1 MCQREAPFR
10 EITVEFNEASV
21 DALRRQVGGEVLTA
35 SDEGYDAARRVWNA
49 MIDRRPAVVVR
60 PRNTTDVVT
69 AVNVAREQSLPLAI
83 RGGAHSVAGTG
94 TCDGGIVIDFSSMKG
109 ITVNPE
115 KRTARA
121 EPGVKWVEFDHA
133 TQAHGLATTGGT
145 VGDTGIAGLTLGG
158 GFGWLE
164 GTCGMT
170 ADNLLGADVV
180 LASGEL
186 VRASADENSDL
197 FWALRGGGGNFGVVT
212 AFEYR
217 LHAIGPTIVGGMV
230 VHPYS
235 AAREVLKFY
244 DSLLK
249 TAPDPL
255 TVAAAI
261 LTGPDGNKACA
272 IVCAYA
278 GPVEEGQHAVKA
290 IKEFGSPVLDIIGPI
305 PYVGQ
310 QSLLEQSMP
319 PGLRNYWK
327 AEFLADLSNEFI
339 DTWVEAYSRAMSPM
353 SFLLLFPIHGVAA
366 RLPVDATAF
375 PNRGGIHLG
384 IYALWK
390 PGEADD
396 PHVAWVRDT
405 WRRIQPF
412 AAGGLYVNEIGG
424 DDGRDRVQ
432 QAYGAN
438 YARLAMI
445 KAKYDP
451 GNLFRL
457 NANIEPAMA

>member
-1 MCQREAPFR
+1 M
-10 EITVEFNEASV
+10 EFNETSIKL
-21 DALRRQVGGEVLTA
+21 LRRQFGGQVLTA
-35 SDEGYDAARRVWNA
+35 SDDGYDVARRVWNA
-49 MIDRRPAVVVR
+49 MIDRRPGAVVR
-60 PRNTTDVVT
+60 PRNAADVAS
-69 AVNVAREQSLPLAI
+69 AVSFAREQGLPLSI
-83 RGGAHSVAGTG
+83 RGGAHSVAGMS
-94 TCDGGIVIDFSSMKG
+94 TCDGGIVIDFSSMRA
-109 ITVNPE
+109 ISVDVE

-121 EPGVKWVEFDHA
+121 EPGLRWAEFDKA

-170 ADNLLGADVV
+170 VDNLRSAEVV
-180 LASGEL
+180 LANGEL
-186 VRASADENSDL
+186 VRASTDENSDL

-217 LHAIGPTIVGGMV
+217 LHTMGPTIVGGMI
-230 VHPYS
+230 VHPYP
-235 AAREVLKFY
+235 AARGVLRFY
-244 DSLLK
+244 RTVLE

-255 TVAAAI
+255 TAAFAI

-272 IVCAYA
+272 IACAYA
-278 GPVEEGQHAVKA
+278 GPVEEGLKAVKA
-290 IKEFGSPVLDIIGPI
+290 IKAFGSPVMDAIGPI

-310 QSLLEQSMP
+310 QSLLEEGMP

-327 AEFLADLSNEFI
+327 AEFLDDLSDDFI
-339 DTWVEAYSRAMSPM
+339 ETWVDAYSGVVSPV
-353 SFLLLFPIHGVAA
+353 SVLLLFPIHGAAA
-366 RLPVDATAF
+366 RVPVETTAF

-396 PHVAWVRDT
+396 PNVAWARDT
-405 WRRIQPF
+405 WQRIRRF
-412 AAGGLYVNEIGG
+412 AAGGLYVNDIGG

-438 YARLAMI
+438 YVRLAQL

-451 GNLFRL
+451 RNLFRL
-457 NANIEPAMA
+457 NANIEPAAV

>member
-1 MCQREAPFR
+1 
-10 EITVEFNEASV
+10 VEFNETSIKL
-21 DALRRQVGGEVLTA
+21 LRRQFGGQVLTA
-35 SDEGYDAARRVWNA
+35 SDDGYDVARRVWNA
-49 MIDRRPAVVVR
+49 MIDRRPGAVVR
-60 PRNTTDVVT
+60 PRNAADVAS
-69 AVNVAREQSLPLAI
+69 AVSFARDQGLPLSI
-83 RGGAHSVAGTG
+83 RGGAHSVAGMS
-94 TCDGGIVIDFSSMKG
+94 TCDGGIVIDFSAMKA
-109 ITVNPE
+109 IAVDVE

-121 EPGVKWVEFDHA
+121 EAGLRWAELDKA

-145 VGDTGIAGLTLGG
+145 VGDTGIAGLTVGG

-170 ADNLLGADVV
+170 VDNLLSAEVV
-180 LASGEL
+180 LANGEL
-186 VRASADENSDL
+186 VRASTDENSDL

-217 LHAIGPTIVGGMV
+217 LHTMGPTIAGGMI
-230 VHPYS
+230 VHPYP
-235 AAREVLKFY
+235 AARDVLRFY
-244 DSLLK
+244 STLLE

-255 TVAAAI
+255 TAAFAI

-272 IVCAYA
+272 IACAYA
-278 GPVEEGQHAVKA
+278 GPVEEGLKAVKV
-290 IKEFGSPVLDIIGPI
+290 IKEFGSPVMDAIGPI
-305 PYVGQ
+305 PYVAQ
-310 QSLLEQSMP
+310 QSLLEEGMP

-327 AEFLADLSNEFI
+327 AEFLDDLSDDFI
-339 DTWVEAYSRAMSPM
+339 ETWVDAYSGVASPM
-353 SFLLLFPIHGVAA
+353 SVLLLFPIHGVAA
-366 RLPVDATAF
+366 RVPVEATAF

-396 PHVAWVRDT
+396 PNVAWARDT
-405 WRRIQPF
+405 WQRIRRF
-412 AAGGLYVNEIGG
+412 AAGGLYVNDIGG

-432 QAYGAN
+432 QAYGSN
-438 YARLAMI
+438 YVRLAQL

-457 NANIEPAMA
+457 NANIEPAAV